1 MKKHLNWLNY
11 TNFYQ
16 SGSLSVLNSD
26 IKKDSDL
33 TSGVAAYAWIQQINK
48 EKGSSEDFRIDQ
60 VIYNQDID
68 IMELV
73 KKGKTKI

>member
-1 MKKHLNWLNY
+1 M
-11 TNFYQ
+11 
-16 SGSLSVLNSD
+16 SVLNSD